1 MKSLNLVVMVL
12 KRTVV
17 DVFGEL
23 RAEQRLQP
31 QALGS
36 LS

>member
-17 DVFGEL
+17 DVFCKL